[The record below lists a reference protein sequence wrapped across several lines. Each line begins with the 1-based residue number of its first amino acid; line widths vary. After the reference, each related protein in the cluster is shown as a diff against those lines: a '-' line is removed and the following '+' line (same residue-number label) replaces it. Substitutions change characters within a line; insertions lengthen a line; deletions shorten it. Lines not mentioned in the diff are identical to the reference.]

1 MSPDRRPEYN
11 LHPEGLTP
19 NQEILAAM
27 FLDTK
32 TAGKAR
38 KRYQNS
44 DGSYRFE
51 EVSRPMA
58 IIDFAIDDF
67 EFAITEHIKGDPS
80 APLSPMYI
88 NLRNLNDEVLNQVG
102 IVINEME
109 SSDEK
114 RGVSHR
120 PDLCAGIPT
129 AGVPLAEAYSK
140 ASGIPEKK
148 IFNKEENDGVSRIV
162 GNTEGD
168 NIKLRLIDD
177 LASQGITKV
186 ESTKEAQAMGFDVIS
201 FFVIVDRQQGG
212 LERLREIVPE
222 VKAAMTIIQI
232 LRFGLRTGRIT
243 QEKYNKVAEYF
254 QRSKA

>member
-1 MSPDRRPEYN
+1 MSPDRRSEYN

-32 TAGKAR
+32 TEGKSR

-51 EVSRPMA
+51 EVPRPMA
-58 IIDFAIDDF
+58 IIDFANDDY
-67 EFAITEHIKGDPS
+67 EFAITEHIKENPA
-80 APLSPMYI
+80 APLSPLYI
-88 NLRNLNDEVLNQVG
+88 NIRNLNNKVLNQVG

-114 RGVSHR
+114 RGVIFR

-140 ASGIPEKK
+140 ISGIPEKK
-148 IFNKEENDGVSRIV
+148 IFNKEENGGVSRIV

-186 ESTKEAQAMGFDVIS
+186 ESAKEAQAMGFDVVS
-201 FFVIVDRQQGG
+201 FFVVVDRQQGG

-222 VKAAMTIIQI
+222 VKAAMTITQI
-232 LRFGLRTGRIT
+232 LQFGLRTGRMT
-243 QEKYNKVAEYF
+243 QEKHDKVLAYF
-254 QRSKA
+254 QKAT